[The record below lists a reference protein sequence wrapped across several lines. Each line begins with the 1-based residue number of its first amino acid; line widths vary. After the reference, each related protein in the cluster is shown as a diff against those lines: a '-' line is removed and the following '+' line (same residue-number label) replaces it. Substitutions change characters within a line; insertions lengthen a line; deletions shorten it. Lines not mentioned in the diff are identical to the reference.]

1 MAYDLSPEGDA
12 AALKARRAELRAFA
26 EEITE
31 IVAKM
36 PMPETY
42 LEAERGAR
50 AVWVAD
56 RVLVRMRVET
66 LGDEEAPSG
75 AARHLPRF
83 AGEEKESPT
92 TTPSARSPSPTS
104 GEERS
109 EAESEG
115 WTMPYLMT
123 PVRLRLRNY
132 ADRLMEATALL
143 DKPTCYLEGERAQRY
158 ALAADRM
165 LGQLY
170 EPVKLAKGAGG
181 GRFEADDDDTGLEPE
196 RPAYDDLEA
205 WQNLLITKLHK
216 LAEER
221 RSQGRT
227 ETAEAELEAAFDE
240 EKAPLRRCAP
250 PPPRVGE
257 YKEEPLLSYTSPA
270 CWGGGPHD
278 GAKRLDAV
286 VGAKE
291 GPSIRVVESIF
302 APSGAFGK
310 RPCGCAIS
318 APKCNGPCPLP
329 P

>member
-1 MAYDLSPEGDA
+1 L
-12 AALKARRAELRAFA
+12 RRSELRAFA

-36 PMPETY
+36 PLPETY

-56 RVLVRMRVET
+56 RALVRMRLET
-66 LGDEEAPSG
+66 LGDG
-75 AARHLPRF
+75 VD
-83 AGEEKESPT
+83 PT
-92 TTPSARSPSPTS
+92 TATSAQARVVLRGETACVSSAHPTSPTS

-109 EAESEG
+109 EAEGEG
-115 WTMPYLMT
+115 WEMPYLMT

>member
-1 MAYDLSPEGDA
+1 MACDLSPEADA
-12 AALKARRAELRAFA
+12 AALKMRRAELRAFA

-36 PMPETY
+36 PLPETY

-56 RVLVRMRVET
+56 RALVRMRLET
-66 LGDEEAPSG
+66 LGDG
-75 AARHLPRF
+75 VD
-83 AGEEKESPT
+83 PT
-92 TTPSARSPSPTS
+92 TATSAQARVVLRGETACVSSAHPTSPTS

-109 EAESEG
+109 EAEGEG
-115 WTMPYLMT
+115 WEMPYLMT

-205 WQNLLITKLHK
+205 WQNLLINKLHK

-227 ETAEAELEAAFDE
+227 ETAEADRHSPPSPRLRGEDEKRASGEADRVRGNVPVETAPHPALRATFSPPAGRRE
-240 EKAPLRRCAP
+240 EEP
-250 PPPRVGE
+250 PPE
-257 YKEEPLLSYTSPA
+257 T
-270 CWGGGPHD
+270 
-278 GAKRLDAV
+278 
-286 VGAKE
+286 

-302 APSGAFGK
+302 APNRWFGK
-310 RPCGCAIS
+310 RPCGCALS
-318 APKCNGPCPLP
+318 APKCNGPCPIP